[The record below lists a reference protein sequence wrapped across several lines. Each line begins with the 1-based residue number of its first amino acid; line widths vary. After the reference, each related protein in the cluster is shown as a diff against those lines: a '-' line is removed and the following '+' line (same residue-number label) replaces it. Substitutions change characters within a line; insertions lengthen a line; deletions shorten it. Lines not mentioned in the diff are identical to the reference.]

1 MENVAL
7 KVRLW
12 EAGPA
17 SHLGRSR
24 GLALVVGK
32 QKGWSN
38 GVGMGEQRAR
48 AQSLTWSKG
57 EPALGTGKLTD
68 WPTQLAPDPNILPIW
83 ELLDGVKGQALG
95 IHSFRIPP

>member
-1 MENVAL
+1 MDKSSEVGKLTPLLTQGAMENVAL
-7 KVRLW
+7 KVWLW
-12 EAGPA
+12 KAGPA
-17 SHLGRSR
+17 SHLGRAR

-68 WPTQLAPDPNILPIW
+68 
-83 ELLDGVKGQALG
+83 
-95 IHSFRIPP
+95 

>member
-1 MENVAL
+1 MDKSSGVGKLTPLLTQGAMENVAL

-12 EAGPA
+12 EVGPA
-17 SHLGRSR
+17 SHLGRAR

-38 GVGMGEQRAR
+38 GVGMGEQRTR

-68 WPTQLAPDPNILPIW
+68 
-83 ELLDGVKGQALG
+83 
-95 IHSFRIPP
+95 